1 MKINRRKL
9 LQALGMS
16 PALFAGSAAIAPGA
30 AAKEASNGPN
40 QKTDPKIVGLNP
52 KGMPPSITL
61 LPMAPRR
68 PRYSSLD
75 GKTIYMVDIGFNNG
89 NVFLNE
95 MQRWFKEHMPSV
107 TTIYRRKAGDYPQ
120 DDPQLWAEVKAA
132 GALVIMGVGH

>member
-1 MKINRRKL
+1 MKINRRRI

-16 PALFAGSAAIAPGA
+16 PALLAGTNA
-30 AAKEASNGPN
+30 AAKAVNETASSGEY
-40 QKTDPKIVGLNP
+40 KLVGLNP
-52 KGMPPSITL
+52 KGMPPAITL

-68 PRYSSLD
+68 PRFASLE

-120 DDPQLWAEVKAA
+120 DDPKLWAEIKAA
-132 GALVIMGVGH
+132 NAAVIMGVGH

>member
-1 MKINRRKL
+1 MKINRRRL

-16 PALFAGSAAIAPGA
+16 PALLAGTNA
-30 AAKEASNGPN
+30 AAREKAANNASGGSE
-40 QKTDPKIVGLNP
+40 QKLVGLNP
-52 KGMPPSITL
+52 KGMPPAITL

-68 PRYSSLD
+68 PRFSTLE

-89 NVFLNE
+89 DVFLHQ

-120 DDPQLWAEVKAA
+120 DDPKLWAEIKAA
-132 GALVIMGVGH
+132 NAAVIMGVGH

>member
-16 PALFAGSAAIAPGA
+16 PALLAGSTVAAPGA
-30 AAKEASNGPN
+30 VARVASSGS
-40 QKTDPKIVGLNP
+40 DPKIVGLNP
-52 KGMPPSITL
+52 KGMPPAITL
-61 LPMAPRR
+61 MPMAPRR

-75 GKTIYMVDIGFNNG
+75 GKTIYLVDIGFNNG
-89 NVFLNE
+89 NVFFQE
-95 MQRWFKEHMPSV
+95 MQRWFKEHMPTV

>member
-16 PALFAGSAAIAPGA
+16 PALLAGSTVAAPLA
-30 AAKEASNGPN
+30 AAREASGGAD
-40 QKTDPKIVGLNP
+40 QKIVGLNP
-52 KGMPPSITL
+52 KGMPPAITL

-68 PRYSSLD
+68 PQFESLH

-89 NVFLNE
+89 DVFLHQ

-120 DDPQLWAEVKAA
+120 DDPKLWAEVKAA